1 MDIPIYS
8 YKVEHTQSEPVAQ
21 QIDIIIVK
29 NTLSDEEKYYK
40 EVEFKQRQEF
50 NEFLYQ
56 HYYKF
61 DKKIDSYTKERL
73 WQSYKFH
80 SNNQSFSIINYLCEK
95 WEQFED
101 KYM

>member
-8 YKVEHTQSEPVAQ
+8 YKVEHTQFEPVAR
-21 QIDIIIVK
+21 QIDIIMVK
-29 NTLSDEEKYYK
+29 NTLSDEEKYHK
-40 EVEFKQRQEF
+40 EVVFKQRQMF
-50 NEFLYQ
+50 NEYLYQ

-61 DKKIDSYTKERL
+61 DRIIDNYTKERM
-73 WQSYKFH
+73 WQNFIYEHRDK
-80 SNNQSFSIINYLCEK
+80 FSIINYLCEK

>member
-1 MDIPIYS
+1 MNIPIYS

-50 NEFLYQ
+50 NEYLYQ

-61 DKKIDSYTKERL
+61 DRKIDNYTKERL
-73 WQSYKFH
+73 WQSYKF
-80 SNNQSFSIINYLCEK
+80 NNSDSKSVINYLCEK
-95 WEQFED
+95 WEQFAEN
-101 KYM
+101 YM